1 MSTKDDLIKALKDYI
16 KLLGD
21 ELSDLAPYLHI
32 HGWKSMRIV
41 QGEEMRAR
49 IQQLEQELDD
59 EIHKY

>member
-21 ELSDLAPYLHI
+21 ELSDLAVYLYTHGI
-32 HGWKSMRIV
+32 HSTRIE
-41 QGEEMRAR
+41 QGKEMRAR